1 MKKFKLNRLM
11 FFSFVLILISC
22 NATVPEAR
30 FENFI
35 SVSGNK
41 LMDGQKEFR
50 FISYNVPTLAFNE
63 DEFGFTQKHAYSLP
77 DEFELRDV
85 FESVSQMGG
94 KVVRL
99 YTIPV
104 RFEFEPEDAP
114 AYVLAPGK
122 FSEEAFK
129 TMDLALALANEYQV
143 RVIFSLLNNWQWM
156 GGRPQYSAFR
166 GKTAE
171 EFWTDRQ
178 LIDDF
183 KKTIEYTINRTNTV
197 SGIKYKDDKAI
208 MCWETGNELTCP
220 MEWTIEICR
229 YIKSID
235 SNHLILDGYNAIDHI
250 PIREGSITEKSI
262 DIVHSHHYE
271 QNPAD
276 FIENVKRNIAIVD
289 KRKPYIIGEFGFVG
303 TPAIEQYT
311 DMIINSDICGMLIWG
326 LRGHRSEG
334 GFYWHSEPLGYGRYK
349 SYHWP
354 GFTSGDEYDETALM
368 NLLRNKAYEIDGLPV
383 PSIKAPLPPELLKIE
398 NAACISWKGSAGASS
413 YDIYRSKSN
422 NGPWEIVGY
431 NISDADIQYYPL
443 FADKT
448 ALPGET
454 YYYRMTAKNIAGSSD
469 PSEVEGP
476 VMVENYALID
486 NMENFGNI
494 YYSSSEIS
502 IETSNDRQFKE
513 DMFRLKGNI
522 GQEIVYF
529 VKGGIEE
536 IKAYS
541 FSQSDDRNLTFMVS
555 ADNKEYTEID
565 TERISYNN
573 GKGDY
578 GYWVPIMYSFKKET
592 KNKYLK
598 VIFNSETQLSRLEI
612 YYR

>member
-1 MKKFKLNRLM
+1 
-11 FFSFVLILISC
+11 
-22 NATVPEAR
+22 
-30 FENFI
+30 
-35 SVSGNK
+35 
-41 LMDGQKEFR
+41 
-50 FISYNVPTLAFNE
+50 
-63 DEFGFTQKHAYSLP
+63 
-77 DEFELRDV
+77 
-85 FESVSQMGG
+85 
-94 KVVRL
+94 
-99 YTIPV
+99 
-104 RFEFEPEDAP
+104 
-114 AYVLAPGK
+114 
-122 FSEEAFK
+122 
-129 TMDLALALANEYQV
+129 
-143 RVIFSLLNNWQWM
+143 
-156 GGRPQYSAFR
+156 
-166 GKTAE
+166 
-171 EFWTDRQ
+171 

-250 PIREGSITEKSI
+250 PVREGSIAEKSI

-354 GFTSGDEYDETALM
+354 GFTSGEEYDETSLM
-368 NLLRNKAYEIDGLPV
+368 NLLRNKAYEIDGLSV
-383 PSIKAPLPPELLKIE
+383 PSMKAPLAPELLKIE
-398 NAACISWKGSAGASS
+398 NVACISWKGSAGASS

-422 NGPWEIVGY
+422 NGPWEIAGY

-454 YYYRMTAKNIAGSSD
+454 YYYRMTAKNIAGTSA
-469 PSEVEGP
+469 PSKVEGP
-476 VMVENYALID
+476 VKVENLALID

-513 DMFRLKGNI
+513 DMYRLKGDK

-541 FSQSDDRNLTFMVS
+541 FSQSDDRNLSFKLS
-555 ADNKEYTEID
+555 SDNKEYTEIEP
-565 TERISYNN
+565 ERISFNN

-592 KNKYLK
+592 KNK
-598 VIFNSETQLSRLEI
+598 IFKG
-612 YYR
+612 YF